1 MLPGIEL
8 TNGIIGN
15 LAGGVPLINKDGTIM
30 GSIGGW
36 QRTFCFLSCQAPSS
50 CAGIS
55 GAMTAGTDEEVA
67 NAAAADIDRILG
79 AL

>member
-15 LAGGVPLINKDGTIM
+15 LAGGVPLVTKDGAIV

-36 QRTFCFLSCQAPSS
+36 QTTFYSLSFQVPSS
-50 CAGIS
+50 MCRYLRCYDS
-55 GAMTAGTDEEVA
+55 R
-67 NAAAADIDRILG
+67 DR
-79 AL
+79 